1 MFRVIRLLSRQGWR
15 KSFRNE
21 ANPHLR
27 RNAENSER
35 PGLVLLCLLGSV
47 LRCSSPGSAPAE
59 VFSFLLPRGD
69 LRSLLFGTDR
79 LRSSASLQPQSAGG
93 VGFCRKALHHQT
105 REGLRKASEIAMIS
119 RPVLPAVTCLSVE
132 EIVEHRRNFAAY
144 AFCLNYLLY
153 LCTKIYKK

>member
-105 REGLRKASEIAMIS
+105 REGVLKASETALIPRSSVSVGVSLSPGVKVAQT
-119 RPVLPAVTCLSVE
+119 RNLAQLCVTLE
-132 EIVEHRRNFAAY
+132 
-144 AFCLNYLLY
+144 LL
-153 LCTKIYKK
+153 T